1 MEQKIEKEQKLDKIL
16 LKIVKDHES
25 TKESKHPEGR
35 LVLHEW
41 VCKATQG
48 DDDLIWAQSPL
59 GIRQP
64 KADKFVALENQGIL
78 SNYNVLYFAMT
89 EQ

>member
-1 MEQKIEKEQKLDKIL
+1 MEKEQRLDAIL
-16 LKIVKDHES
+16 QQIVKDHGR

-48 DDDLIWAQSPL
+48 DGDLIWAQSPL
-59 GIRQP
+59 GIRWP
-64 KADKFVALENQGIL
+64 KAAKCIVI
-78 SNYNVLYFAMT
+78 
-89 EQ
+89 